1 LVQEGVDEDLYRHVA
16 GYRDHDGYSERE
28 KLAIEFAERFVVDHL
43 SMDDAFFERLRHHF
57 GDDEILDLS
66 ICVAAFLGLGR
77 LLRVLGIDDRCDL

>member
-1 LVQEGVDEDLYRHVA
+1 MDEELYRHVTS
-16 GYRDHDGYSERE
+16 YRDHDGYSERE

-43 SMDDAFFERLRHHF
+43 SMDDAFFDRMKLEFR
-57 GDDEILDLS
+57 DDEILDLS

>member
-1 LVQEGVDEDLYRHVA
+1 MDKDLYRHVA
-16 GYRDHDGYSERE
+16 SYRDHDGYSERE

-43 SMDDAFFERLRHHF
+43 SMDDAFFERLRDKF

-77 LLRVLGIDDRCDL
+77 LLRVLGIDDRCDI